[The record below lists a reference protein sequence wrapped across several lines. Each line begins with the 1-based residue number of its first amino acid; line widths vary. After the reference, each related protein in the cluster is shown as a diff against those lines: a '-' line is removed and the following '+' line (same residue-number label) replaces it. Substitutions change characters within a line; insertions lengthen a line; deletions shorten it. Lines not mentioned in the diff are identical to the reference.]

1 VDNDDSAE
9 ILISSNNFRMNG
21 QGWAGVTVFGHLGD
35 GWAKS
40 GPTWNVHDFAVT
52 NIYTNGGVPLSP
64 EPSWQTYNVYRS
76 RPTED
81 AMTVDL
87 LAEITDICFAG
98 CDSNSTVRLS
108 VQPINQG
115 PSSIRSG
122 IPISL
127 YRKDGASYTFIT
139 VGQTVDRLE
148 AGQRGTSIEFETQY
162 GRIEGAEMLVARAD
176 DWGTGFGTIYE
187 CDEWNNGID
196 FPNPTCVPTPIDD

>member
-1 VDNDDSAE
+1 
-9 ILISSNNFRMNG
+9 MNG
-21 QGWAGVTVFGHLGD
+21 QGWAGITVFGHLGD

-40 GPTWNVHDFAVT
+40 GTTWNVHDFAVT

-98 CDSNSTVRLS
+98 CDSESIVRLS

-122 IPISL
+122 VPVSL
-127 YRKDGASYTFIT
+127 YRKDGAPIHLFDGWSNSRSFGCRSTRSL
-139 VGQTVDRLE
+139 DR
-148 AGQRGTSIEFETQY
+148 
-162 GRIEGAEMLVARAD
+162 V
-176 DWGTGFGTIYE
+176 
-187 CDEWNNGID
+187 
-196 FPNPTCVPTPIDD
+196 

>member
-1 VDNDDSAE
+1 
-9 ILISSNNFRMNG
+9 
-21 QGWAGVTVFGHLGD
+21 
-35 GWAKS
+35 
-40 GPTWNVHDFAVT
+40 
-52 NIYTNGGVPLSP
+52 
-64 EPSWQTYNVYRS
+64 
-76 RPTED
+76 
-81 AMTVDL
+81 
-87 LAEITDICFAG
+87 
-98 CDSNSTVRLS
+98 LS

-148 AGQRGTSIEFETQY
+148 AGQRGISIEFETQY

-196 FPNPTCVPTPIDD
+196 FPNPTCVPTPIDN